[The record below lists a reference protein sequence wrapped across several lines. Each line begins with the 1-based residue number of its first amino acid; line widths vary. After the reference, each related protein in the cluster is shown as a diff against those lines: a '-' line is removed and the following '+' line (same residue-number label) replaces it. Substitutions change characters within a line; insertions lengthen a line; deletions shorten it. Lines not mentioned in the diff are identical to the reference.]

1 MKLKLFLMTLL
12 TGLLF
17 LSANV
22 NAAFVD
28 VTLNPKV
35 NEGTLNLSGALGPLK
50 VKFEGDSI
58 VDQVW
63 FSNDQSGDLHDQNPT
78 TIGSAIE
85 HQFGVTGLSS
95 LEDGSLNGSHGD
107 IYTITPFT
115 YLAIHFGRH
124 ELFFKFLTAID
135 EFEITVNG
143 KAAGLSNY
151 RTFDAPNPVPVPA
164 AVWLFGSAL
173 ASLGVFKRR
182 KAG

>member
-1 MKLKLFLMTLL
+1 MKLKLLL
-12 TGLLF
+12 LAPLIGLL
-17 LSANV
+17 LLNTNA

-35 NEGTLNLSGALGPLK
+35 SEGTLNLNGALGNVK

-63 FSNDQSGDLHDQNPT
+63 FSNDQAVDLHDQNPD
-78 TIGSAIE
+78 TIRTAIE
-85 HQFGVTGLSS
+85 HQFGATGLLS
-95 LEDGSLNGSHGD
+95 LVNGTINGSHTE
-107 IYTITPFT
+107 ISTIEPFT
-115 YLAIHFGRH
+115 FLSIHFGRH

-151 RTFDAPNPVPVPA
+151 RTYGAPSPIPVPA

-173 ASLGVFKRR
+173 ASLGVLKRR
-182 KAG
+182 KG